1 MTEVGGSIPEP
12 DAVQAV
18 NIAVQ
23 DISLS
28 GMAGRPG
35 RASPKAL
42 VVALHGGGS
51 SAGYWDGPAPG
62 QSFVRLALQLGFAV
76 LALDRPG
83 YGASRDVDP
92 AMLRLSQQVETLFD
106 AIDVWSATEGF
117 HGPVCL
123 IGHSV
128 GGIAALM
135 MAANARGKALA
146 AVDVMGVPFRYPPGG
161 GDARALLKSGEQG
174 PEPADNLQR
183 RLLFGPD
190 GSFPPEAIA
199 HHRSCVRPIPL
210 AELEDGL
217 AAPAIWGRVLPQI
230 AVPVQFTLAE
240 FETMQCTGWDVL
252 HEVRALLRRSPAVRV
267 ELLLGSG
274 HNASLHHG
282 ARAYHLRALAFFEA
296 CIGLAEAGAR
306 R

>member
-35 RASPKAL
+35 RASPRAL

-296 CIGLAEAGAR
+296 CIGVAEAR
-306 R
+306 IRQ

>member
-1 MTEVGGSIPEP
+1 M
-12 DAVQAV
+12 
-18 NIAVQ
+18 
-23 DISLS
+23 
-28 GMAGRPG
+28 
-35 RASPKAL
+35 
-42 VVALHGGGS
+42 VALHGGGS

-62 QSFVRLALQLGFAV
+62 QSFLRLAAELGFAV
-76 LALDRPG
+76 LAVDRPG

-92 AMLRLSQQVETLFD
+92 AKLRISQQVEVLFD
-106 AIDVWSATEGF
+106 AIDAWSAKEGF
-117 HGPVCL
+117 QGPVCL

-135 MAANARGKALA
+135 MAANARGRALA
-146 AVDVMGVPFRYPPGG
+146 AVDVMGVPFRYPPDGG
-161 GDARALLKSGEQG
+161 AARALLKTGEQA
-174 PEPADNLQR
+174 PELAHDLQR

-199 HHRSCVRPIPL
+199 HHRSCLSPIPL

-217 AAPAIWGRVLPQI
+217 AAPSIWGDVLPQI
-230 AVPVQFTLAE
+230 SVPVQFTLAE

-274 HNASLHHG
+274 HNASLHHA
-282 ARAYHLRALAFFEA
+282 ARAYHLRALAFFEE
-296 CIGLAEAGAR
+296 CIGLAEARSR

>member
-1 MTEVGGSIPEP
+1 VTGAAGSMPESH
-12 DAVQAV
+12 AVQAV
-18 NIAVQ
+18 DIAVRG
-23 DISLS
+23 IRLS
-28 GMAGRPG
+28 GLVGRPS
-35 RASPKAL
+35 RAPPRAL
-42 VVALHGGGS
+42 EVALHGGGS

-62 QSFVRLALQLGFAV
+62 QSFVRLAVELGFAV
-76 LALDRPG
+76 LAVDRPG

-92 AMLRLSQQVETLFD
+92 AMLRISHQVEILFD
-106 AIDVWSATEGF
+106 AINSWSAKVGF
-117 HGPVCL
+117 QGPVCL

-135 MAANARGKALA
+135 MAANVRGRALA

-161 GDARALLKSGEQG
+161 GEARALLKTGEQA

-199 HHRSCVRPIPL
+199 HHRSCARPIPL

-217 AAPAIWGRVLPQI
+217 AAPAIWGQVLPQI

-282 ARAYHLRALAFFEA
+282 ARAYHLRALAFFEER
-296 CIGLAEAGAR
+296 ISLAEARAR

>member
-1 MTEVGGSIPEP
+1 
-12 DAVQAV
+12 
-18 NIAVQ
+18 
-23 DISLS
+23 
-28 GMAGRPG
+28 
-35 RASPKAL
+35 
-42 VVALHGGGS
+42 
-51 SAGYWDGPAPG
+51 
-62 QSFVRLALQLGFAV
+62 VRLSLQLGFAV

-83 YGASRDVDP
+83 YGASRGGDP
-92 AMLRLSQQVETLFD
+92 AALRISQQVETLFD
-106 AIDVWSATEGF
+106 AIDSWSATEGLQA
-117 HGPVCL
+117 PVCL

-135 MAANARGKALA
+135 MAADARGRALA

-161 GDARALLKSGEQG
+161 GARALLKAGEQA

-190 GSFPPEAIA
+190 GSFPPKAVA

-217 AAPAIWGRVLPQI
+217 AAPAIWGQVLPEI

-252 HEVRALLRRSPAVRV
+252 HEVRALLRRSPVVRV
-267 ELLLGSG
+267 DLLLGSG
-274 HNASLHHG
+274 HNASLHHA
-282 ARAYHLRALAFFEA
+282 ARAYHLRALAFFEE
-296 CIGLAEAGAR
+296 CVGLAEARTR

>member
-1 MTEVGGSIPEP
+1 MTEAAGSMCESDP
-12 DAVQAV
+12 VQAV
-18 NIAVQ
+18 NIAVGA
-23 DISLS
+23 ISLS
-28 GMAGRPG
+28 GLVGRPSG
-35 RASPKAL
+35 APPRAL

-62 QSFVRLALQLGFAV
+62 QSFVRLALQRGFAV

-83 YGASRDVDP
+83 YGASGGADP
-92 AMLRLSQQVETLFD
+92 ATLRISQQVETLFD
-106 AIDVWSATEGF
+106 AIDAWSATERLQA
-117 HGPVCL
+117 PVCL

-135 MAANARGKALA
+135 MAANARGRALA

-161 GDARALLKSGEQG
+161 GGARALLRTSEQA

-190 GSFPPEAIA
+190 GSFPPEALA

-217 AAPAIWGRVLPQI
+217 AAPAIWGQVLPEI

-252 HEVRALLRRSPAVRV
+252 LEVRALLRRSPDVRV

-274 HNASLHHG
+274 HNASLHHA

-296 CIGLAEAGAR
+296 CIGLAEARAR

>member
-1 MTEVGGSIPEP
+1 MTEAAGSMPESH
-12 DAVQAV
+12 AVEAV
-18 NIAVQ
+18 NIAVRTM
-23 DISLS
+23 SLS
-28 GMAGRPG
+28 GLVGRPS
-35 RASPKAL
+35 RAPPRAL

-76 LALDRPG
+76 LAVDRPG
-83 YGASRDVDP
+83 YGASQGGDP
-92 AMLRLSQQVETLFD
+92 ATLRISHQVETLFD
-106 AIDVWSATEGF
+106 AIDSWSAKEEF
-117 HGPVCL
+117 QGPVCL

-128 GGIAALM
+128 GGIVALM
-135 MAANARGKALA
+135 MAANARGRALA

-161 GDARALLKSGEQG
+161 GAARALLRTGEQA

-190 GSFPPEAIA
+190 GSFPPQAIA

-217 AAPAIWGRVLPQI
+217 AAPAIWGQVLPQI
-230 AVPVQFTLAE
+230 AVPVQFSLAE

-252 HEVRALLRRSPAVRV
+252 HEVRALLRRSPAVRI

-282 ARAYHLRALAFFEA
+282 ARAYHLRALAFFEE
-296 CIGLAEAGAR
+296 CIGLAEVRAR
-306 R
+306 Q